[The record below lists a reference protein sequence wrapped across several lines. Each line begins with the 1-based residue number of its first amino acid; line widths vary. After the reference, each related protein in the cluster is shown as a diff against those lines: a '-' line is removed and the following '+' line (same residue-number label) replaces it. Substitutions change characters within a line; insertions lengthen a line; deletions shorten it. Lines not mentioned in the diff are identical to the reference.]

1 MGPHATGL
9 SRRVTRAEANTHHV
23 GRLNIGPRLIL
34 GFVLIILSM
43 LAADAFVLWQF
54 HVVRRQAARLNDID
68 QSLVAILRVQT
79 SLFAFYDRLD
89 ALADAEDA
97 SRLVTEAGPLR
108 TAVLEQIRRAT
119 SALSLPPFDLQRDP
133 TILPTLHVIQRALP
147 SQLEGITT
155 LATAGDWRAVHLRL
169 ANQVRPLASLAS
181 ALVEKVAHEA
191 GEQQA
196 QIVLNMTRVQRLVF
210 LVVPLT
216 AVVTLLVAATLGV
229 AITRSITQPLARL
242 VEGSEALA
250 RGEFQHQVS
259 ITGTDELAHLGHVFN
274 DTARHLR
281 ELYASLLS
289 SEDRLRR
296 VIDTIPAHA
305 WSALPDGSVDFVN
318 KRFLEF
324 AGRSREDLLGWGWS
338 SVVHPDD
345 LPRFVDQWHTAV
357 ATGQPVESQARV
369 LRADGEYRWLLIRNV
384 PLRDELGNIVN
395 WYGSAIDI
403 EERYRAE
410 EALRRSEAYL
420 HEAQRVSHTGSW
432 RHDLSSGV
440 VTTSPEL
447 LRIWGID
454 RDEVALTTESFFE
467 RLHPEDR
474 PIVEQAYGA
483 ARLEKAEFQSD
494 FRIVLPDG
502 AVKNIHTVGHPILNQ
517 SGDLVEFVGTAMDV
531 TDRKQAE
538 EALRQAQAD
547 LAHVSRVT
555 TLGEMAASIAHE
567 VDQPLSGVVINAN
580 ACLRFL
586 SGATPNLVEVR
597 DGLQAIARDGRRAAD
612 VIARI
617 RALARRT
624 VTEKE
629 PLDIDEVIREV
640 VALAEEEARRTRARL
655 RTELAGNLPRVL
667 GDRVQLQQVVLNLLL
682 NGLEAMHAVV
692 GRPRELVIS
701 TQREA
706 ADRVRVVVRDSGS
719 GIDPQ
724 LADRMFEAF
733 HSTKRGGLGMGLS
746 ISRTIV
752 EQHGGRLWAVP
763 NDGPGT
769 TFQFTV

>member
-1 MGPHATGL
+1 MGLPATEL
-9 SRRVTRAEANTHHV
+9 SRRVESALHV
-23 GRLNIGPRLIL
+23 GRLGRLNIGPRLIL
-34 GFVLIILSM
+34 GFVFIILSM

-54 HVVRRQAARLNDID
+54 HVVRTQAGRLNDID
-68 QSLVAILRVQT
+68 QSLIAVWRVQT
-79 SLFAFYDRLD
+79 SLVEFYDRLG

-97 SRLVTEAGPLR
+97 GRLAAEAEPLR
-108 TAVLEQIRRAT
+108 TAALEHIRRAT
-119 SALSLPPFDLQRDP
+119 SALSLPPFDLQQDP

-147 SQLEGITT
+147 SQLEAITT
-155 LATAGDWRAVHLRL
+155 LATSGDWRAVHLRL

-196 QIVLNMTRVQRLVF
+196 QIGLNMRRVQRLVF
-210 LVVPLT
+210 LVLPLT
-216 AVVTLLVAATLGV
+216 AGLTLLVAATLGL

-242 VEGSEALA
+242 VEGSKALA

-259 ITGTDELAHLGHVFN
+259 VTGRDELAHLGHVFN
-274 DTARHLR
+274 DTTRHLR
-281 ELYASLLS
+281 ELYASLQS

-305 WSALPDGSVDFVN
+305 WSSLPDGYVDFVN

-324 AGRSREDLLGWGWS
+324 AGRSREELLGWGWS

-345 LPRFVDQWHTAV
+345 LPTYVDQWQRAV
-357 ATGQPVESQARV
+357 AAGEPMESQARV

-384 PLRDELGNIVN
+384 PLRGELGNIVN

-420 HEAQRVSHTGSW
+420 HDAQRVSHTGSW
-432 RHDLSSGV
+432 RHELSSGL
-440 VTTSPEL
+440 VTLSPEG
-447 LRIWGID
+447 LRIWGINP
-454 RDEVALTTESFFE
+454 DEPASTDETFYG

-474 PIVEQAYGA
+474 PIVEQTYEA
-483 ARLEKAEFQSD
+483 ARLKKAEFEWGS
-494 FRIVLPDG
+494 RIVLPDG
-502 AVKNIHTVGHPILNQ
+502 AVKSIQTVGHPILNQ
-517 SGDLVEFVGTAMDV
+517 SGDLVEFVGTFMDV
-531 TDRKQAE
+531 TERKQAE
-538 EALRQAQAD
+538 EALRQAQAN
-547 LAHVSRVT
+547 LAHVSRVI

-580 ACLRFL
+580 ACVRFL
-586 SGATPNLVEVR
+586 TSATPNLDEVR
-597 DGLQAIARDGRRAAD
+597 DGLRAIARDGRRAGD

-617 RALARRT
+617 RFLARGT

-629 PLDIDEVIREV
+629 PLDINDVIREV
-640 VALAEEEARRTRARL
+640 VTLAEGESRRTHARL
-655 RTELAGNLPRVL
+655 RTELADDLPRVL
-667 GDRVQLQQVVLNLLL
+667 GDPVQLQQVVLNLLL
-682 NGLEAMHAVV
+682 NGLDAMHAVV
-692 GRPRELVIS
+692 GPRELVIR
-701 TQREA
+701 TEREA
-706 ADRVRVVVRDSGS
+706 TDGVRVAVQDWGS

-724 LADRMFEAF
+724 LADRIFEAF
-733 HSTKRGGLGMGLS
+733 YTTKRSGMGMGLS
-746 ISRTIV
+746 ISRSIV

-769 TFQFTV
+769 TFLFTL